1 MDPLLAPLPPDLTQL
16 QTTIM
21 TVATPRQQDCLAL
34 LQMLRLLEECH
45 RDIRDR
51 LFLKSLPNS
60 RHDLYTLLQDL
71 EEMGD
76 WPQIPRTRIETF
88 LELLKAQVD
97 VMDPVSLSGE
107 RKSSR
112 DAAPHPSVSPPP
124 TFAADLSAGDRTNHH
139 SADDRGN

>member
-1 MDPLLAPLPPDLTQL
+1 MDPFLAPLPTDLTQL

-21 TVATPRQQDCLAL
+21 TVADPRQQDCLAL

-60 RHDLYTLLQDL
+60 RHELYTLLQDL
-71 EEMGD
+71 EQVGD

-88 LELLKAQVD
+88 LELLRAQVD
-97 VMDPVSLSGE
+97 TTDPLPVE
-107 RKSSR
+107 RRPSR
-112 DAAPHPSVSPPP
+112 EAASHPSAAPQP
-124 TFAADLSAGDRTNHH
+124 TFAADLSPGYGGNHH
-139 SADDRGN
+139 SAEDSGT